1 LNIVLY
7 TRDFEAIT
15 IIDVPMW
22 AIDRMRTRD
31 SIRIPIQ
38 SAPLNYSVDHSIP
51 VELQF
56 MYAEIYMERMKWI
69 DGSMKSIFITDS
81 DELALLLK
89 PAWLPGQQG
98 EINKMVKTQQLLLE
112 TILRSIS
119 RGES

>member
-1 LNIVLY
+1 MNIVLY

-22 AIDRMRTRD
+22 AIDRMGTRD
-31 SIRIPIQ
+31 RIRIPIQ
-38 SAPLNYSVDHSIP
+38 SAPPNYSVDHSSP
-51 VELQF
+51 VVWQF

-69 DGSMKSIFITDS
+69 DGSMKNIFITDS

-98 EINKMVKTQQLLLE
+98 EINKMVKTQQMLLE